1 MNLNMK
7 HIFLSVFIIFVVLT
21 VVIGINHTHEKHQK
35 SSFENTTESYFHGN
49 ISLMWTAK
57 GENFFYCN
65 DSILVPEDSMVKF
78 LSMENGTVEKQ
89 LTVSE
94 YYFLDHF
101 MFLRINGEHYR
112 VKYPSGELI
121 RLSAPVFEFNGWKIE
136 LQNST
141 AIFLNNLRFSFSE
154 TPHILKTDEEFF
166 IFGHTGKNT
175 SKLIIL
181 TDRIKVFQ
189 INGTISGIVV
199 VNDTVIVSVG
209 DYKRVVRHNKQ
220 WKIKE
225 VHYYPTGGYI
235 LALKNDSVVWRL
247 TDNRNFY
254 HVGKSGF
261 HGIAVSNGIIYG
273 LTNFDIV
280 EISYNGSILGRIPIW
295 NMSSCLFIESVK
307 GNGNEHFFAF
317 AYKGTNPC
325 IGQENPSTI
334 YGVCVLNY
342 KTKKISCIKL
352 IDEQKAL
359 NVQTLKIGV
368 HRNYVV
374 VAYKLE
380 EQNLVSILKVK

>member
-1 MNLNMK
+1 MTLNIK
-7 HIFLSVFIIFVVLT
+7 HVFIIFVVLT
-21 VVIGINHTHEKHQK
+21 VVIGINHTHEKPQK

-101 MFLRINGEHYR
+101 MFLRINGEYYR
-112 VKYPSGELI
+112 VKCPSGELI
-121 RLSAPVFEFNGWKIE
+121 RLSPPVFEFNGWNIE

-154 TPHILKTDEEFF
+154 TPHILKTDGEFF
-166 IFGHTGKNT
+166 ICGHTGKNT

-181 TDRIKVFQ
+181 TDRIRVFQ
-189 INGTISGIVV
+189 INGTINGIVV
-199 VNDTVIVSVG
+199 VNDTMIVSVG
-209 DYKRVVRHNKQ
+209 DYKRVVRQ

-225 VHYYPTGGYI
+225 VPTGGYI
-235 LALKNDSVVWRL
+235 MALKNDSVVWRL

-261 HGIAVSNGIIYG
+261 HGIAVSNGIIYA

-295 NMSSCLFIESVK
+295 NMSSCVFIESVK
-307 GNGNEHFFAF
+307 GNGNKHFFAF

-342 KTKKISCIKL
+342 KTKRINCINL
-352 IDEQKAL
+352 IDEQKPL
-359 NVQTLKIGV
+359 DVQTLKIGV
-368 HRNYVV
+368 CRDYIA
-374 VAYKLE
+374 VAYKLK
-380 EQNLVSILKVK
+380 EQNFVSILKVK